1 MHPLPRALP
10 FRLVAILAGA
20 FIILPVTQ
28 NAASA
33 TAAAVPAVVTSGYT
47 VKYEVSSMDNEVL
60 RLVNEARSAKRKC
73 GKTTYKKVK
82 PLVWSDSLGQAAV
95 AHSTD
100 MASGNYFSHYS
111 RNGASPFTRIKAT
124 GYRYS
129 SAGENIAAGYDT
141 PAQVVK
147 AWLKSP
153 GHCKNIMKKSYTQLG
168 VGYAEG
174 GKYGTYWTQDFGKP
188 KK

>member
-1 MHPLPRALP
+1 M
-10 FRLVAILAGA
+10 
-20 FIILPVTQ
+20 
-28 NAASA
+28 
-33 TAAAVPAVVTSGYT
+33 
-47 VKYEVSSMDNEVL
+47 L